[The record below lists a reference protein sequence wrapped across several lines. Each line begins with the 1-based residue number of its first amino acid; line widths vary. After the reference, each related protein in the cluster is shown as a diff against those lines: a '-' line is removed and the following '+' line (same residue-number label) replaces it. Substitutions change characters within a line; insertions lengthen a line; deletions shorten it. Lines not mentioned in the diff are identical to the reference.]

1 MSNLKELHIRNFDTK
16 NVIYMNEMFEN
27 CTSITEL
34 NLSNF
39 NTEKVSNMSYM
50 FSYCKS
56 LLILNL
62 SNSNI
67 TDANITKL
75 FFGCDSL
82 ISLKLLSCKNQGE
95 EIKKYLGLNDKC
107 KIKLKNLILYNIN
120 N

>member
-1 MSNLKELHIRNFDTK
+1 
-16 NVIYMNEMFEN
+16 MFSY
-27 CTSITEL
+27 CTSLISL

-39 NTEKVSNMSYM
+39 NTEKVNNMSNM

-67 TDANITKL
+67 TDANNTKL

-82 ISLKLLSCKNQGE
+82 ISLKLLSCKTQDE
-95 EIKKYLGLNDKC
+95 EIKKYLELNDKC
-107 KIKLKNLILYNIN
+107 KIKIKE
-120 N
+120 